1 MKDVLSGFLFGVS
14 LVCGL
19 GYFLFPHTPMES
31 VALGVA
37 SISALIVSDW
47 LLWSQRPES

>member
-19 GYFLFPHTPMES
+19 GYFLLPHTP
-31 VALGVA
+31 
-37 SISALIVSDW
+37 ISALIVSDW
-47 LLWSQRPES
+47 LLWSQRSES